1 MAAYY
6 FFFVRK
12 KEIKS
17 YNGTRKRSEGKIE
30 GSRKIRSGIWCKN
43 TKTEIQTKN
52 KKGLKRKTAKIT
64 TGSPHLNI
72 RKKKKKKNA

>member
-6 FFFVRK
+6 YFFVRK

-30 GSRKIRSGIWCKN
+30 GSRKIRSGIWCK
-43 TKTEIQTKN
+43 I
-52 KKGLKRKTAKIT
+52 LKQKYRRKIK
-64 TGSPHLNI
+64 
-72 RKKKKKKNA
+72 RD